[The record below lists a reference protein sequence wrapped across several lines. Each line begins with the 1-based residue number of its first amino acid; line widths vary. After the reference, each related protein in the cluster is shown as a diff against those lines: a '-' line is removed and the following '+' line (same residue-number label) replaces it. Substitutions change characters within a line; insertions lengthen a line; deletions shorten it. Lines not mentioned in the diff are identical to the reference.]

1 MTSATINYV
10 TKLLE
15 KHHEEA
21 LRDYSDFR
29 KELQNK
35 YDTVW
40 LDNAANVDELD
51 KLRGLKED
59 FMHVNDAL
67 NDFSQSEWVPAVPE
81 DVGNTIVHTLAADQ
95 FGASARRK
103 HSR

>member
-21 LRDYSDFR
+21 LRDYSEYR
-29 KELQNK
+29 KELQDK

-40 LDNAANVDELD
+40 LDNAATSDELD

-67 NDFSQSEWVPAVPE
+67 NDFSQSEWMPAVAE
-81 DVGNTIVHTLAADQ
+81 DVGNTIGHTFTQ
-95 FGASARRK
+95 SSFESSTRRR